1 MFLRWRAPGDG
12 RKGGGGGV
20 IVSGIVSAVC
30 DGKQIKVASSL
41 ENDPNRMRPFRFRPF
56 LPWIQGRPS
65 FLPRHHLPPII
76 PPSSLLSALASR
88 PLCSTTHPPSC
99 SPLTIS
105 SPSSHT
111 SARRQTSSGSMRS
124 TAHLPIPYHLNRPP
138 ATAMITTVNKER
150 SDAWKATGT
159 ISTSE
164 LLTVQWNGGCA
175 KDQRI
180 LRLVIP

>member
-1 MFLRWRAPGDG
+1 M
-12 RKGGGGGV
+12 
-20 IVSGIVSAVC
+20 SGIVSAVC
-30 DGKQIKVASSL
+30 DGKQIKVASSS
-41 ENDPNRMRPFRFRPF
+41 ENDPNRMRPFRFRPL

-76 PPSSLLSALASR
+76 PHSSSLLSALASR

-99 SPLTIS
+99 SPPTIS

-111 SARRQTSSGSMRS
+111 SARRQTSSSSMHS
-124 TAHLPIPYHLNRPP
+124 TAHLLVPYRLNRPP

-164 LLTVQWNGGCA
+164 LLTALWNGGSA

-180 LRLVIP
+180 LRLVIPCNLAS

>member
-1 MFLRWRAPGDG
+1 MN
-12 RKGGGGGV
+12 
-20 IVSGIVSAVC
+20 GIMNAVC

-41 ENDPNRMRPFRFRPF
+41 ENDPNRMWPFRFRPSC
-56 LPWIQGRPS
+56 PWIQGRPY
-65 FLPRHHLPPII
+65 FLPRHHLQPII
-76 PPSSLLSALASR
+76 PHSSSLLSAPASR

-99 SPLTIS
+99 SSPTIC

-111 SARRQTSSGSMRS
+111 SARRRTSSSSMHS
-124 TAHLPIPYHLNRPP
+124 TAHLPIPYHLNRPS
-138 ATAMITTVNKER
+138 ATAMITTVSKER

-164 LLTVQWNGGCA
+164 LLTVQWNGGSA

-180 LRLVIP
+180 LRLVIPCSLAS